1 MRWYVNDLSLR
12 GQFSSVEE
20 FKQAL
25 IGLLTLRQRR
35 PDLRDRIY
43 CSNDLVIRPI
53 TQNHTLYQAI
63 HETRDRFFIE
73 QAIRWLGNAGPFW
86 NDSRQGNDDD
96 IFYWKEEDVT
106 NQGLGEAARRR
117 LDAADASAFS
127 FVQPSDEFDNEV
139 LDVTHGFLEQP
150 IELVDVQNCR
160 SLPEIEAARIEQ
172 LTGWESMLVI
182 ASTKIALQL
191 APTLIDDLK
200 PRPFHNGIAERLLQL
215 LTILDMI
222 SSEIDASGELTQ
234 TGMELI
240 QLHFVG
246 RKALF
251 SSEDSNGTDVFMFP
265 DPTGGADIECP
276 WHGKVKMGGQFRI
289 HFQWPKP
296 KGQSRLKVVYI
307 GEKLTKH

>member
-12 GQFSSVEE
+12 GQFSSVEH

-43 CSNDLVIRPI
+43 CSNDLVIRPV
-53 TQNHTLYQAI
+53 TQTHTLHQAI

-86 NDSRQGNDDD
+86 NDSRQGNDEDL
-96 IFYWKEEDVT
+96 FYWKEEDVT

-117 LDAADASAFS
+117 LDATDASAFS
-127 FVQPSDEFDNEV
+127 FVQPNDEFDKEV
-139 LDVTHGFLEQP
+139 LCVTHGFLEQP
-150 IELVDVQNCR
+150 IEVVEVQNCR

-182 ASTKIALQL
+182 ASAKNALQL
-191 APTLIDDLK
+191 APNLIDDLK

-215 LTILDMI
+215 LTILDRI
-222 SSEIDASGELTQ
+222 SCEIDAAGELTQ
-234 TGMELI
+234 VGMELV
-240 QLHFVG
+240 QLYFVG
-246 RKALF
+246 KKALF
-251 SSEDSNGTDVFMFP
+251 SDENSNGTNVFMFADP
-265 DPTGGADIECP
+265 DGGGDIECP

-296 KGQSRLKVVYI
+296 KGQERLKIVYI
-307 GEKLTKH
+307 GEKLTKQ